1 MNMASIVVKN
11 AALDAS
17 CLHADEKKA
26 NISQDGHKDSNTT
39 HFSTVTSWAI
49 GSSDLRPTCH
59 IEHQPAALCGPSHQ
73 QAVQA
78 DVVALLSIL
87 HLPVELK
94 IGGDG
99 DS

>member
-1 MNMASIVVKN
+1 MLKRRKLIYLKMRRRNS
-11 AALDAS
+11 D
-17 CLHADEKKA
+17 
-26 NISQDGHKDSNTT
+26 TT

-49 GSSDLRPTCH
+49 GSSDLRPTYH
-59 IEHQPAALCGPSHQ
+59 TEHQLAALCGPSHQ

-87 HLPVELK
+87 GLPVEVK